1 MNNIFQKE
9 KINKLKALPK
19 IKNKNVFDILG
30 EEIKNAINLIP
41 SKKIYDFL
49 KEELS
54 DRYTPSYQ
62 AFNQYLNEFLEKE
75 QKLKTK
81 EKKFILFTN
90 DKGGVGKTTLATLL
104 NLPNSLILNLDKTR
118 EINDI
123 YPYKKIV
130 DFGKVEQEEGIELED
145 FLAILAEDDNFDN
158 IVIDTKGGITEDLIK
173 ILPYVDSIIVPIKI
187 GTTSEKPSYEFILQ
201 LKNYIEKLNNKN
213 VKWGVVY
220 NEVSPKFLKKV
231 GLGKY
236 ELADEYKNMEK
247 ILKSDVLGDALKA
260 VTYFKRSEAITTRE
274 KEKEDI
280 DSLMKKN
287 FGAYLVVKKEID
299 RLNTEL
305 KKAI

>member
-9 KINKLKALPK
+9 KINKLKTLPK